1 MWKILTVFCVVAF
14 AAAAGDDLSEG
25 ELGIYMKQTNDIF
38 DHILDSVS
46 RSEEL
51 DPFERKILFRFHGE
65 ARIYNGTITGL
76 STMHRAGDS
85 HLKMDESNLEVLA
98 DVGVGALDVN
108 CKAHV
113 KFMGRGPT
121 VTSPCISPTRGSCW
135 RPSSKRTLHSCPMSM
150 RQDSRARP
158 AARPWRP
165 QDGEMTLK
173 QFKLQELDGFK
184 LKMTGLGPLTYLF
197 TYFVRVF
204 TKLFKNKVKNI
215 VESRLAKMVA
225 NKLKGI
231 KLDV

>member
-1 MWKILTVFCVVAF
+1 MSASWRGRASSLNLSATVVEERIRRLGNLRDEGFLAWCKVRSTVVLHTETRARSP
-14 AAAAGDDLSEG
+14 ADDLSEG

-51 DPFERKILFRFHGE
+51 DPFQLPEMVSSFERKILFRFHGE

-121 VTSPCISPTRGSCW
+121 VNIAV
-135 RPSSKRTLHSCPMSM
+135 HIAY
-150 RQDSRARP
+150 ARILLE
-158 AARPWRP
+158 AF
-165 QDGEMTLK
+165 Q
-173 QFKLQELDGFK
+173 
-184 LKMTGLGPLTYLF
+184 
-197 TYFVRVF
+197 
-204 TKLFKNKVKNI
+204 
-215 VESRLAKMVA
+215 
-225 NKLKGI
+225 
-231 KLDV
+231 

>member
-14 AAAAGDDLSEG
+14 ATAAGDDLSEG
-25 ELGIYMKQTNDIF
+25 ELGTYMKQTNDIF
-38 DHILDSVS
+38 DQILDSVS

-51 DPFERKILFRFHGE
+51 DPFQLPEMVSSFERKILFRFHGE
-65 ARIYNGTITGL
+65 SRIYNGTVTGL

-85 HLKMDESNLEVLA
+85 HLRMDESKLEVLA

-121 VTSPCISPTRGSCW
+121 VNIAV
-135 RPSSKRTLHSCPMSM
+135 HIAY
-150 RQDSRARP
+150 ARILLE
-158 AARPWRP
+158 AFQP

-215 VESRLAKMVA
+215 VESKLAKMVA

-231 KLDV
+231 KLGV